1 MKILGVRTAPQQI
14 RYAIVEFNNGTATLL
29 NAATENILRKPAH
42 ISQTSEHL
50 KWVRDELA
58 RVVRQNPDLE
68 KIALKTPEFQG
79 SKTVSS
85 RQGEYLDAMV
95 FIVAADTGIL
105 VVSKLYSQMATKRA
119 DVLRHAEARVG
130 KTASGWN
137 EQMADA
143 VAVAWIAST

>member
-29 NAATENILRKPAH
+29 NATTENILRKPAH
-42 ISQTSEHL
+42 ISQTAEHL

-58 RVVRQNPDLE
+58 RVIRQNPDLE

-79 SKTVSS
+79 SKTASS
-85 RQGEYLDAMV
+85 RHGEYLDAMV
-95 FIVAADTGIL
+95 LIAAADAGIP
-105 VVSKLYSQMATKRA
+105 VISKLYSQMGTKRA
-119 DVLRHAEARVG
+119 DVLRHTEQRVG
-130 KTASGWN
+130 KTATGWN

>member
-119 DVLRHAEARVG
+119 DVLRYAEARVG